1 MPTVYHEEEQDV
13 YGELV
18 VMRRRIDDLER
29 SARRWP
35 ISFKDGVVDVTGD
48 FAVSGDFSVT
58 GLATF
63 LTDSLDV
70 AGGPVRA
77 IAVES
82 FGASASNFSLT
93 TTIAEVISID
103 LTPPSWAEEM
113 LLTVNTRVQ
122 YSSSGNTN
130 LATTYSLDSGT
141 TFDGAE
147 ASMPTGLTHVI
158 TNPTT
163 VVETAAGLSI
173 PDAFSIDFNAILTVG
188 TNSSNNFRMD
198 GHVFWLRA
206 A

>member
-1 MPTVYHEEEQDV
+1 MPTTYHVEEQDV
-13 YGELV
+13 YGELL

-29 SARRWP
+29 SARRLP
-35 ISFKDGVVDVTGD
+35 MSSEDGVITITGD
-48 FAVSGDFSVT
+48 FAVT
-58 GLATF
+58 GSATF

-77 IAVES
+77 IEVES
-82 FGASASNFSLT
+82 FGASENNFSLT

-122 YSSSGNTN
+122 YSSSGNSN
-130 LATTYSLDSGT
+130 LSTSYSLDSGA

-147 ASMPTGLTHVI
+147 ASMPTGDTHVI

-173 PDAFSIDFNAILTVG
+173 PAAFSIDFNAILTVG
-188 TNSSNNFRMD
+188 TNSSNDFRMD